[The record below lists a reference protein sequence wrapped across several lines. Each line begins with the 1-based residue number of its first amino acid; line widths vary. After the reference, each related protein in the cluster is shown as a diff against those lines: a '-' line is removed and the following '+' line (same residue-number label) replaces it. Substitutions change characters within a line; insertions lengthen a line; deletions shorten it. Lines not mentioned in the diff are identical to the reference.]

1 MRKVIL
7 DCDPGHDDAFAIML
21 AAQHLDL
28 LGVTTVGGNGYL
40 PNVTRNA
47 LVVLEQIGH
56 TEIPVYPGHAG
67 PSTHELVT
75 APNVHGKSGMDGPV
89 VSEPLRKPERKHA
102 VDFIVETVMNTD
114 DVTLIATG
122 PLTNIAAALNREPRI
137 AQKAAGLYIMGGG
150 AYAGKLEFLQG
161 GFARYGDYALVA
173 TKGACFEGPFY
184 LDRRGRILGW
194 DEENAE
200 QARKLVTRE
209 AERLRAGLEEAKA
222 AGCRKLLIFLHYPP
236 TSILEEESVFTR
248 LAEEYGAEQL
258 VYAHIHGETRYGDS
272 IRGDFRGLR
281 YSLVSGDYLK
291 WQPLKLLD

>member
-1 MRKVIL
+1 MALYAIGDLHLHYQSTLKSRRQMTERVWKNHEEKLRRNCEALLTPEDTLVLVGDHSWGRKLSECEEDLRYITDLPGRKIL
-7 DCDPGHDDAFAIML
+7 TRGNHDMFW
-21 AAQHLDL
+21 
-28 LGVTTVGGNGYL
+28 
-40 PNVTRNA
+40 
-47 LVVLEQIGH
+47 E
-56 TEIPVYPGHAG
+56 AG
-67 PSTHELVT
+67 
-75 APNVHGKSGMDGPV
+75 K
-89 VSEPLRKPERKHA
+89 
-102 VDFIVETVMNTD
+102 
-114 DVTLIATG
+114 TG
-122 PLTNIAAALNREPRI
+122 ELNRLFE
-137 AQKAAGLYIMGGG
+137 
-150 AYAGKLEFLQG
+150 GKLEFLQG

-200 QARKLVTRE
+200 QARKLVARE

-272 IRGDFRGLR
+272 ILGDFRGTR

>member
-1 MRKVIL
+1 MALYAIGDLHLHYQSTLKSRRQMTERVWKNHEEKLRRNCEALLTPEDTLVLVGDHSWGRKLSECEEDLRFITDLPGRKIL
-7 DCDPGHDDAFAIML
+7 TRGNHDMFW
-21 AAQHLDL
+21 
-28 LGVTTVGGNGYL
+28 
-40 PNVTRNA
+40 
-47 LVVLEQIGH
+47 E
-56 TEIPVYPGHAG
+56 AG
-67 PSTHELVT
+67 
-75 APNVHGKSGMDGPV
+75 K
-89 VSEPLRKPERKHA
+89 
-102 VDFIVETVMNTD
+102 
-114 DVTLIATG
+114 TG
-122 PLTNIAAALNREPRI
+122 ELNRLFE
-137 AQKAAGLYIMGGG
+137 
-150 AYAGKLEFLQG
+150 GKLVFLQG

-209 AERLRAGLEEAKA
+209 AERLRVGLEEAKA

-272 IRGDFRGLR
+272 ILGDFRGTR

-291 WQPLKLLD
+291 WQPMKLLD